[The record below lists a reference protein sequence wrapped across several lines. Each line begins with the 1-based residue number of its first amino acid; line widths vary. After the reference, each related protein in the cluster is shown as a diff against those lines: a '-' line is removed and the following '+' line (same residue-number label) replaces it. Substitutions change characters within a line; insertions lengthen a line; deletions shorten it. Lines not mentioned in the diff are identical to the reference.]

1 MRKIII
7 DGQEWEMDPGLA
19 LIQACEEAGAE
30 IPRFCY
36 HERLS
41 VAGNCRMCLVE
52 VVGAPKPMASCAV
65 TVGDLRGGR
74 NGEPPEVKTSGD
86 VVEKARK
93 GVMEFLLINHPLDC
107 PICDQGGECDL
118 QDQAVA
124 FGGDSSRYE
133 LNKRAV
139 ENKFMGPLIKTTMT
153 RCIHCTRCVRFS
165 TEVAGVPEIGAI
177 GRGEAMEITSYL
189 EQAVT
194 NELSGNVIDLCP
206 VGALTSKPYAFK
218 SRPWELT
225 KTNSIDV
232 MDALGSHI
240 RVDSRG
246 NEVLRFLPRTNDW
259 VNEEWLSDKG
269 RFVWDGLTRQR
280 LDRPYVRINGRL
292 VESKWEHALSQCL
305 EMMKGKK
312 THLFAGDLVSM
323 DTLFAAK
330 KVFGGRED
338 VVLEIRLHGE
348 NFDPSEPSS
357 YLFGPSVAGVDD
369 ADGVIFVGANPR
381 KQAPVLNARIRKR
394 WLDAGIPVASF
405 GEEFDAT
412 YPMDVLGQS
421 VQDFLEFAKNPSD
434 QFMGLGRLL
443 VIISPDA
450 LSGPDVGLLASG
462 AKKLAAHSL
471 DEQWNGFAVLQN
483 HASMVGGLMMGFVG
497 DDGPTSIK
505 DKTFNADDL
514 VFLMGVDEFTR
525 DEFGDAQVVY
535 MGSHGDLGASSADL
549 ILPVAAWTEEDG
561 YFANTEGRVQL
572 ARQAVQAPGEARAAW
587 KVFRALAS
595 MIGADV
601 SFDDHVQLVG
611 LMAEEG
617 LLDRHREYGAL
628 SNPAPIPTPLE
639 GTAVM
644 PERVLSCGLSDH
656 FLSNAVARASE
667 TMAEC
672 ARLRLLPQDATGTE
686 G

>member
-7 DGQEWEMDPGLA
+7 DGQELELDPGLA

-86 VVEKARK
+86 VVQKARK

-177 GRGEAMEITSYL
+177 GRGESMEITTYL

-246 NEVLRFLPRTNDW
+246 NEVLRILPRTNDW

-269 RFVWDGLTRQR
+269 RFVWDALGRQR
-280 LDRPYVRINGRL
+280 LDRPYVRVDGRL
-292 VESKWEHALSQCL
+292 VEAKWDHALSQMLSLMDGRPTYC
-305 EMMKGKK
+305 
-312 THLFAGDLVSM
+312 FAGDLVSM
-323 DTLFAAK
+323 DTMFAAK
-330 KVFGGRED
+330 QVLQHRDNVTMD
-338 VVLEIRLHGE
+338 VRLHGE
-348 NFDPSEPSS
+348 VFDPADPSS
-357 YLFGPSVAGVDD
+357 FVFGPGIAGIDD
-369 ADGVIFVGANPR
+369 ADAVVFVGANPR
-381 KQAPVLNARIRKR
+381 MQAPVLNARIRKR
-394 WLDAGIPVASF
+394 WLDAGINVGLF

-412 YPMDVLGQS
+412 YPVAFLGRSAQE
-421 VQDFLEFAKNPSD
+421 FLDFAKNPSGD
-434 QFMGLGRLL
+434 FSGHDRLL
-443 VIISPDA
+443 VVVSPET
-450 LSGPDVGLLASG
+450 LSGPDGKHIEAA
-462 AKKLAAHSL
+462 AKSLAATSN
-471 DEQWNGFAVLQN
+471 DKSWNGYAVLQSY
-483 HASMVGGLMMGFVG
+483 ASMVGGLLVGFAG
-497 DDGPTSIK
+497 K
-505 DKTFNADDL
+505 DPISLKEQSFTAHDT
-514 VFLMGVDEFTR
+514 VILMGVDEFSR
-525 DEFGDAQVVY
+525 EHFGDARIVY
-535 MGSHGDLGASSADL
+535 MGSHGDHGASFADV
-549 ILPVAAWTEEDG
+549 ILPIAAWTEEDG

-572 ARQAVQAPGEARAAW
+572 ARQAVQPLGEARSAW

-595 MIGADV
+595 MMEVDV
-601 SFDDHVQLVG
+601 AFNDHAQLVRQ
-611 LMAEEG
+611 MDEAG
-617 LLDRHREYGAL
+617 LLSGHREYGIVNHPLNNAAAPDGTL
-628 SNPAPIPTPLE
+628 SLPD
-639 GTAVM
+639 
-644 PERVLSCGLSDH
+644 RVLACGLDNY

-672 ARLRLLPQDATGTE
+672 ARSRQLPQTATGTE